1 MPHFFMQGSI
11 MATKMA
17 LAYGYTP
24 HNYDIICGRGRDVLE
39 SIGNRRFRLTA
50 SVFIE
55 KYAIAKSKTDK
66 SHIVARILDIIHD
79 AGGRFIKHE
88 EGRWWDIGYDASR

>member
-1 MPHFFMQGSI
+1 MKPGFTMT
-11 MATKMA
+11 TKTA
-17 LAYGYTP
+17 LSDGYTP
-24 HNYDIICGRGRDVLE
+24 HNYDVICGRGREVLE
-39 SIGNRRFRLTA
+39 SVGNRRFRLTS

-66 SHIVARILDIIHD
+66 SLIVAQILDIIHD

>member
-1 MPHFFMQGSI
+1 M
-11 MATKMA
+11 
-17 LAYGYTP
+17 
-24 HNYDIICGRGRDVLE
+24 LE
-39 SIGNRRFRLTA
+39 SIGNRRFRLTS

-66 SHIVARILDIIHD
+66 SQIVARILDIIHD

-88 EGRWWDIGYDASR
+88 EGRWWDIGYDASRYVRTRHMICQSVRCG